1 MAREEVLGKVS
12 GFIDQDTEIT
22 GEVKFKESFR
32 IDGKLKGKILSGNS
46 LIIGEHG
53 EIDGEINVNSIAING
68 KVKGTI
74 EAKARVDIY
83 SKGRVT
89 GTIVSPKLIIEEGAF
104 FQGSCKMELKVLESK
119 DNKGIKEIKDIKEN
133 RDIKEGKDNKEK
145 ETERKSFYK
154 A

>member
-1 MAREEVLGKVS
+1 MPREEVLGKVS

-22 GEVKFKESFR
+22 GDVKFKESFR

-46 LIIGEHG
+46 LIIGEPG
-53 EIDGEINVNSIAING
+53 DIDGEINVNSIAING

-74 EAKARVDIY
+74 EAKSRVDIY

-89 GTIVSPKLIIEEGAF
+89 GTIVSPKLVIEEGAF

-119 DNKGIKEIKDIKEN
+119 NDKDFKESKETKEIKDT
-133 RDIKEGKDNKEK
+133 KEGKDNKEK

-154 A
+154 T